1 MKIKYI
7 LFISLPFQIQAIYK
21 VLIIFA
27 KIIIDFHNKG
37 FKNLVNLKM
46 TQNNKKIIFKIFN
59 LSI

>member
-7 LFISLPFQIQAIYK
+7 LFISLPFQIQVIYK
-21 VLIIFA
+21 VLIIFV
-27 KIIIDFHNKG
+27 KIIIDFHNKD